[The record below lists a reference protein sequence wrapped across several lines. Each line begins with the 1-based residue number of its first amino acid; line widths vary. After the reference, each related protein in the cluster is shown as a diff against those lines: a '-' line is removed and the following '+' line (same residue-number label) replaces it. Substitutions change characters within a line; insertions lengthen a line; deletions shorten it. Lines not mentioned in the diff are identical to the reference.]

1 MLRRLFLVTKL
12 SCDKRVAG
20 SFSFLSL
27 PSPRATLLAECQ
39 MMTASSSGIKSEIK
53 KCMQVKSAN
62 NNNNKWKPHRCIPHK
77 EQLKPSNIQ
86 GTVLLS
92 FWNLWQY
99 QIKSW
104 PVCAAIKDRK
114 ENSLSNIKF
123 LYFLYTRLFLVKPRV
138 FEVYKKIY
146 IKRNNHFC
154 LLPSSYGPTIFCI
167 TILQNTSQHSLVT
180 TTQRTFNVINR
191 HFFLV

>member
-1 MLRRLFLVTKL
+1 MKLRNACKL
-12 SCDKRVAG
+12 SLLTITTTKNENLTDVFPTKN
-20 SFSFLSL
+20 SLS
-27 PSPRATLLAECQ
+27 PATY
-39 MMTASSSGIKSEIK
+39 
-53 KCMQVKSAN
+53 
-62 NNNNKWKPHRCIPHK
+62 K
-77 EQLKPSNIQ
+77 EQLCSPFETYGNIKI
-86 GTVLLS
+86 
-92 FWNLWQY
+92 N
-99 QIKSW
+99 SW
-104 PVCAAIKDRK
+104 LVCAAIKDRK